1 MQNETQDQKLSVVFL
16 DRGSLDAR
24 LPTLNFDHQWTEY
37 SSTPHS
43 EIVQR
48 LKDADIAITN
58 KIPISRETIE
68 QLPDLKFIGVAATG
82 TNIIDIEACRERQIT
97 VSNIP
102 EYARSSVPEH
112 TFALILA
119 LRRQLKAY
127 TEDVRQGAWNT
138 SEQFCLLNHPVRDL
152 AGSRLGVIGYGTLGK
167 AVAQLGLAFGMELY
181 VYNRS
186 PIDDPRAVQAPLSE
200 VLETSDVVTLH
211 LPLNEQTRNMIAAPQ
226 LTAMKR
232 SAVLV
237 NTSRGGLVHEM
248 DLAHALTHGVIAGA
262 GFDVLTSEPPKQGNP
277 LLDLDLPNF
286 LLTPHVAWASQ
297 EAMASLATQLVANVH
312 AFVSGRPQNCVS

>member
-1 MQNETQDQKLSVVFL
+1 MPNQAHDKKLTVVFL
-16 DRGSLDAR
+16 DRGSLDAT
-24 LPTLNFDHQWTEY
+24 LPALNFDHQWTEY
-37 SSTPHS
+37 PSTPHA
-43 EIVQR
+43 EIVER
-48 LKDADIAITN
+48 LKGADIAITN
-58 KIPISRETIE
+58 KIPISRETIA

-82 TNIIDIEACRERQIT
+82 TNIIDLEACKQRQIV

-127 TEDVRQGAWNT
+127 TEEVRQGAWSK

-186 PIDDPRAVQAPLSE
+186 PINDTHAVQASLSE

-211 LPLNEQTRNMIAAPQ
+211 LPLNEQTRNMISATQ
-226 LTAMKR
+226 LMAMKR
-232 SAVLV
+232 SAILV
-237 NTSRGGLVHEM
+237 NTSRGGLVNEM
-248 DLAHALTHGVIAGA
+248 DLAHALKNQVIAGA
-262 GFDVLTSEPPKQGNP
+262 GFDVLTNEPPKQGNP

-297 EAMASLATQLVANVH
+297 EAMASLARQLVANLQ
-312 AFVSGRPQNCVS
+312 AFASGRPQNCIH

>member
-1 MQNETQDQKLSVVFL
+1 MPNKAQNKKLSVVFL
-16 DRGSLDAR
+16 DRGSLDAS
-24 LPTLNFDHQWTEY
+24 LPALNFDHQWTEY
-37 SSTPHS
+37 SSTPHQ
-43 EIVQR
+43 EVVQR
-48 LKDADIAITN
+48 LKGADMAITN
-58 KIPISRETIE
+58 KIPISREAIE

-82 TNIIDIEACRERQIT
+82 TNIIDIEACRERKIV

-127 TEDVRQGAWNT
+127 TEEVRQGAWNK

-167 AVAQLGLAFGMELY
+167 AVAQLGLAFGMELC

-186 PIDDPRAVQAPLSE
+186 PINDARAVQAPLSE

-211 LPLNEQTRNMIAAPQ
+211 LPLNEQTRNLIAAPQ
-226 LTAMKR
+226 LQSMRR
-232 SAVLV
+232 SAILV
-237 NTSRGGLVHEM
+237 NTSRGGLVHEL
-248 DLAHALTHGVIAGA
+248 DLAHALTQGVIAGA
-262 GFDVLTSEPPKQGNP
+262 GFDVLSTEPPRQGNP

-312 AFVSGRPQNCVS
+312 AFVSGKPQNCVS

>member
-1 MQNETQDQKLSVVFL
+1 MTNKVTDRKMSVVFL
-16 DRGSLDAR
+16 DRGSLDAT
-24 LPTLNFDHQWTEY
+24 LPNLNFAHDWIEY
-37 SSTPHS
+37 PSTPHG

-48 LKDADIAITN
+48 LKGADIAITN
-58 KIPISRETIE
+58 KIPLSRETIE

-82 TNIIDIEACRERQIT
+82 TNIIDIEACKERKIV

-127 TEDVRQGAWNT
+127 TEEVRQGAWSR

-167 AVAQLGLAFGMELY
+167 AVAQLGLAFGMEIY

-186 PIDDPRAVQAPLSE
+186 PVNDPRTVQASLPE
-200 VLETSDVVTLH
+200 VLATSDVVTIH
-211 LPLNEQTRNMIAAPQ
+211 LPLTDQTRNVISAAQ
-226 LTAMKR
+226 LSGMKR
-232 SAVLV
+232 SAILV
-237 NTSRGGLVHEM
+237 NTSRGGLVNET
-248 DLAHALTHGVIAGA
+248 DLAHALKRQVIAGA
-262 GFDVLTSEPPKQGNP
+262 GFDVLTTEPPRHGNP

-297 EAMASLATQLVANVH
+297 EAMSSLAGQLVENLN
-312 AFVSGRPQNCVS
+312 AFVSGRPQNLVT